1 MLKKPFSI
9 MVTTRA
15 GIGRHETK
23 TVGTFD
29 NLRDAVK
36 EFRDQKQDL
45 EESTSFIRL
54 FLIDNRNGKIIK
66 LHKNRK

>member
-1 MLKKPFSI
+1 

-15 GIGRHETK
+15 GVGRYETK